1 MTCHTY
7 RHSDLEPLTGGIRAL
22 DSIGGLPCIQIR
34 LAGEAFTLLASAGDV
49 PPPLRRYYAKVGKQ
63 LTDTVTRLRK
73 NVGSAVSEGLNLA
86 IRISTALDR
95 LELTEEDLNRL
106 RHVNNRL
113 VELEKSLK
121 QIVEGMRERL
131 EGLDPS
137 GVEWD
142 EWDGTDIN
150 LWVEFASDL
159 ERPAYNPDTYAE
171 NGIMEPLEICAQIWQ
186 SWTRDATEEESPWG
200 LDDGQ
205 NHGDLGGCEEHPMQ
219 HFHQCYLFHELY
231 DHAHVG
237 LWGMLHLRTLWIEV
251 IPHRSGDFTI

>member
-7 RHSDLEPLTGGIRAL
+7 RHSDLEALTGGIRVL
-22 DSIGGLPCIQIR
+22 DSIDGLPCIQIR
-34 LAGEAFTLLASAGDV
+34 LAGEAFTLLASADET

-73 NVGSAVSEGLNLA
+73 NLGSAVSEGWNLA
-86 IRISTALDR
+86 MRINLALDR

-121 QIVEGMRERL
+121 QMVEGMRERL

-142 EWDGTDIN
+142 KWDSTEIN
-150 LWVEFASDL
+150 LCVEIGPDS
-159 ERPAYNPDTYAE
+159 ERPAYDPDTWAE
-171 NGIMEPLEICAQIWQ
+171 DGKMEPMEIRARIWQ
-186 SWTRDATEEESPWG
+186 SWKRNATEEKSPWG

-205 NHGDLGGCEEHPMQ
+205 NHSDMGGCEGHPLQ

-237 LWGMLHLRTLWIEV
+237 LWRMLHLRSLWIEI